1 MLAAVANT
9 SSVDLHDGLR
19 TTDKFTDLVAS
30 FINSRQGIIRPPS
43 SLLIDD
49 KEKIGGQTKEEL
61 AQYYSPRT
69 SNSLTFAKKFDVGG
83 AIRKGLRLAKDAI
96 LSALIFALRLATKA
110 IFYPLI
116 FLLKLLFPDVYKIIS
131 AILFLAKKED
141 I

>member
-1 MLAAVANT
+1 MLAAVANSN
-9 SSVDLHDGLR
+9 SSSIDLHNVLR
-19 TTDKFTDLVAS
+19 TTDKYAYLVT
-30 FINSRQGIIRPPS
+30 NSRHRIIRPPS

-69 SNSLTFAKKFDVGG
+69 SNSLTFAKKFNVGG

>member
-1 MLAAVANT
+1 MRKTKSAHLWANPR
-9 SSVDLHDGLR
+9 DR
-19 TTDKFTDLVAS
+19 
-30 FINSRQGIIRPPS
+30 FISPALPPA
-43 SLLIDD
+43 LIDD
-49 KEKIGGQTKEEL
+49 KEKIGVQTKEEM

-116 FLLKLLFPDVYKIIS
+116 FLLKLLFPEVYKIIS